1 MSDLL
6 QVLERY
12 RGQKIALYGLG
23 TETERALLMLGDQFS
38 IVGLLDGYRQSGS
51 LYGKAILTLEQ
62 AAAEGVALILVVA
75 RPGSCKAIAKRI
87 GKICR
92 EHQID
97 H

>member
-38 IVGLLDGYRQSGS
+38 IVGLLDGYRQCGS
-51 LYGKAILTLEQ
+51 LYG
-62 AAAEGVALILVVA
+62 
-75 RPGSCKAIAKRI
+75 
-87 GKICR
+87 
-92 EHQID
+92 
-97 H
+97 